1 MTGPGPLFDVDVPGG
16 DYEELVTL
24 QDPATGLRA
33 VIVLHRVIAG
43 ISGGGIRRR
52 AYDDQARGIAEAM
65 SLARSMSLKL
75 AMADLPAGGAK
86 AVILDHDGLDRPA
99 AYRVLGQAI
108 DRLDG
113 RYLCGPDVG
122 TGQAELS
129 HVREVTDHVNPRGND
144 PNGSTALGVLA
155 GIRGVLTVLHGDP
168 SPDGHRFAVQGL
180 GGVGLEVARGLIE
193 AGGTVIGA
201 DLDDARIDK
210 AARIGVEIVDP
221 AEILT
226 TPCTVLVP
234 CALGGILTTSEVDQ
248 LQAEAVCG
256 SANDQLAS
264 PEAGDTLHE
273 AGIVYAPDLVVNAG
287 AAIEGVMTTRD
298 GATEAVRRGA
308 REKIE
313 GIEATVVE
321 LLGRSTKQDA
331 PSHRL
336 AVEMAEARLAR
347 RVAAERTDP

>member
-1 MTGPGPLFDVDVPGG
+1 MTAPGPLFDLDVPGG
-16 DYEELVTL
+16 DHQELVAL
-24 QDPATGLRA
+24 QDQASGLRA
-33 VIVLHRVIAG
+33 VIVLHRVVDG

-52 AYDDQARGIAEAM
+52 AYEDQGQAIADAM

-75 AMADLPAGGAK
+75 AMAEIPAGGAK
-86 AVILDHDGLDRPA
+86 AVILDHADLDQPA
-99 AYRVLGQAI
+99 AYRALGRAI
-108 DRLDG
+108 DRMGG

-122 TGQAELS
+122 TGEAQLA

-155 GIRGVLTVLHGDP
+155 GIHGVLSVLHGDP
-168 SPDGHRFAVQGL
+168 SPEGHRFAVQGL
-180 GGVGLEVARGLIE
+180 GGVGLEVARGLAE
-193 AGGTVIGA
+193 AGGRVIGA
-201 DLDDARIDK
+201 DLDEARVRQ
-210 AARIGVEIVDP
+210 ARELGVEIVDP

-234 CALGGILTTSEVDQ
+234 CALGGILSVDRVDQ
-248 LQAEAVCG
+248 LQAQAICG

-264 PEAGDTLHE
+264 AEAGDRLHE
-273 AGIVYAPDLVVNAG
+273 AGILYAPDLVVNPG

-298 GATEAVRRGA
+298 GATEAVRRRA
-308 REKIE
+308 RERIAGIE
-313 GIEATVVE
+313 GTVVE
-321 LLGRSTKQDA
+321 LLERSAKEGV

-347 RVAAERTDP
+347 QVGASR